1 MVRQKHAHH
10 EGAPRST
17 TLPEEDPDSAALV
30 LGWRRAER
38 ERLLAVR
45 SALTVEEREQR
56 ASAIEAKLDQHL
68 GDVRGRVLGLY
79 WPIKAEP
86 NLRRWM
92 ERVHGR
98 GGLCALPVIVQ
109 RKAPLIYRAW
119 WPGAPMTRGQ
129 WGIPEPVTGPVVT
142 PDVMIAP
149 MVGFDDL
156 GYRLGYGG
164 GYYDRT
170 LASLQTKP
178 LVVGV
183 AYSNCRLASIRP
195 LAHDVPMDL
204 VITDAV

>member
-1 MVRQKHAHH
+1 M
-10 EGAPRST
+10 
-17 TLPEEDPDSAALV
+17 
-30 LGWRRAER
+30 
-38 ERLLAVR
+38 
-45 SALTVEEREQR
+45 
-56 ASAIEAKLDQHL
+56 
-68 GDVRGRVLGLY
+68 LGLY

-92 ERVHGR
+92 ELMHDR

-109 RKAPLIYRAW
+109 RNAPLIYRAW
-119 WPGAPMTRGQ
+119 WPGAVMARGH
-129 WGIPEPVTGPVVT
+129 WGIPEPTTGPAVT
-142 PDVMIAP
+142 PDVIIAP
-149 MVGFDDL
+149 MVGFDEL

-170 LASLQTKP
+170 LASLPTKP

-183 AYSNCRLASIRP
+183 AYSNCRLDSIRP